1 MKPLISSHPLLWL
14 VLAAPGAYWLWA
26 YATEAM
32 SYGEVIHASGDLSV
46 QLLIV
51 TLAITPLRLLWTGAG
66 AAAWL
71 ARRRRDLG
79 VAVFGYAA
87 LHLGVYLV
95 RKADPALIL
104 SEAAEA
110 GLLTGWIAFAM
121 FLPLAITSNDQSV
134 RWLKRNWKRL
144 HRLVYLGAALSL
156 AHWILT
162 AFDPLNAYI
171 HTGILVAI
179 EALRLVLQAQRRRA
193 KVVS

>member
-1 MKPLISSHPLLWL
+1 MKPLISSYPLLWL
-14 VLAAPGAYWLWA
+14 LLAAPGGFWLWR
-26 YATEAM
+26 YVTEAM
-32 SYGEVIHASGDLSV
+32 SYGELIHASGDLSV

-51 TLAITPLRLLWTGAG
+51 AMAVTPLRLLWPGAG
-66 AAAWL
+66 LVTWL

-104 SEAAEA
+104 NEAAEA
-110 GLLTGWIAFAM
+110 GLLTGWIAFAI
-121 FLPLAITSNDQSV
+121 FLPLAVTSNDQSV

-144 HRLVYLGAALSL
+144 HRLVYPGAALAL

-162 AFDPLNAYI
+162 AFDPLAAYI
-171 HTGILVAI
+171 HAGVLVAI

-193 KVVS
+193 VS